1 MQGKYQIATALD
13 SHELT
18 EFLVKDGQFLLPMMQ
33 LIVEGKAALDD
44 FINVVGKASIQAVL
58 VLSAMKVAGD
68 KHKGK
73 TGGDIRWHGQQK
85 GVVPLKER
93 KLRVN
98 RPRLR
103 KKGGDGDG
111 GEGAEVPIPAYEALA
126 QNSQL
131 GERMLEI
138 LMHGVSTRN
147 YKEVLPEMAESVGIS
162 KSAVSRK
169 AVEASGK
176 LLEELA
182 RQDFSDKDILI
193 VYLDGLRFGSHH
205 VLGAVGVDAQG
216 HKHVL
221 GLCAGASENTTT
233 VTALL
238 EDLVQRG
245 IKPGRR
251 RLFVIDGA
259 KALRNGIAKVYGDNN
274 PVQRCR
280 NHKVRNVLEHLPKD
294 QHAQVRSTFK
304 AAWKLEAPAGIKR
317 LEQLACWYEKE
328 YPSAAG
334 SLREGL
340 TELFTINALGL
351 PTTLRRCLGSTNL
364 IDSSHSGIRQKTNRV
379 TNWQDGQMALRWAAS
394 AMEATAKHFRRIM
407 GYQQLWMLKA
417 HLDEAQDSQNLAAQR
432 KAG

>member
-33 LIVEGKAALDD
+33 LIVEGSAALDD
-44 FINVVGKASIQAVL
+44 FINVVGKASMQAVL

-221 GLCAGASENTTT
+221 ALCRGFREHHDGHGPAGGLGAT
-233 VTALL
+233 
-238 EDLVQRG
+238 R

-259 KALRNGIAKVYGDNN
+259 KALRNGIAKV
-274 PVQRCR
+274 
-280 NHKVRNVLEHLPKD
+280 
-294 QHAQVRSTFK
+294 
-304 AAWKLEAPAGIKR
+304 
-317 LEQLACWYEKE
+317 
-328 YPSAAG
+328 
-334 SLREGL
+334 
-340 TELFTINALGL
+340 
-351 PTTLRRCLGSTNL
+351 
-364 IDSSHSGIRQKTNRV
+364 
-379 TNWQDGQMALRWAAS
+379 
-394 AMEATAKHFRRIM
+394 
-407 GYQQLWMLKA
+407 
-417 HLDEAQDSQNLAAQR
+417 
-432 KAG
+432 